1 MLEVRPP
8 PAPGLP
14 NLRRPLFL
22 HAVLSTPVDRTGAC
36 RFLPHSCGLPRLTG
50 GSASTTLLSR
60 PAQAS
65 LALRPAGSLA
75 RLRRTFVPRLRV
87 IPGLVESHVHS
98 IGASVEEKYRPYAEL
113 HSIAEV
119 QSWIRNRATQ

>member
-1 MLEVRPP
+1 RPSPTPGPAIILIDDVGDGPP
-8 PAPGLP
+8 PASGLP
-14 NLRRPLFL
+14 KLRRPLFL

-50 GSASTTLLSR
+50 GSASTTSLSG

-75 RLRRTFVPRLRV
+75 HLKADFCP
-87 IPGLVESHVHS
+87 E
-98 IGASVEEKYRPYAEL
+98 ASTRPVAQPSRSVASMPTDNYM
-113 HSIAEV
+113 
-119 QSWIRNRATQ
+119 

>member
-1 MLEVRPP
+1 MMLEVRPP
-8 PAPGLP
+8 PALGLP

-50 GSASTTLLSR
+50 GSASTTSLSR

-65 LALRPAGSLA
+65 LALRPAESHA
-75 RLRRTFVPRLRV
+75 RLKADFCPEASTWPVAQPSRPVATMPTNNYMDGFLLHKSSPPILRTV
-87 IPGLVESHVHS
+87 
-98 IGASVEEKYRPYAEL
+98 
-113 HSIAEV
+113 
-119 QSWIRNRATQ
+119 